1 MQSDLVSIIVPCF
14 NQGKYLS
21 EALDSVLYQTHTN
34 WECIIVNDGSTDDT
48 EHIALNYRDIDNRF
62 KYIARPNGGI
72 SVARNDG
79 LKEAKGEYIKFLDA
93 DDWID
98 NQSIEKSL
106 FHSINF
112 DLIITQTQSYA
123 DDTKKFTDYYC
134 NIKEVD
140 LFFENILLNFSVC
153 FDIPI
158 HSALISSKL
167 LTTFKFNEELHIG
180 EDWIMWLSIFRQA
193 PNTFVID
200 EPLAF
205 YRKWHRS
212 ATTNI
217 NKTLINQFYAY
228 QYVAEQ
234 FNLNKEITK
243 KLNDRILKKMM
254 DKIDFLEKSN
264 AHLRNSTSFKLGFFF
279 VNKFNWILNILSI
292 TTR

>member
-14 NQGKYLS
+14 NQGKYLAT
-21 EALDSVLYQTHTN
+21 ALDSVLFQTHTN

-48 EHIALNYRDIDNRF
+48 EQIALSYRNTDNRF
-62 KYIARPNGGI
+62 KYIARPKGGVSI
-72 SVARNDG
+72 ARNNG

-98 NQSIEKSL
+98 NQSMEKSL
-106 FHSINF
+106 FYSINYN
-112 DLIITQTQSYA
+112 LIITQSQSYA

-134 NIKEVD
+134 NIAEVD
-140 LFFENILLNFSVC
+140 LSFENILLNFSVN

-167 LTTFKFNEELHIG
+167 LTNFKFNEELDIG
-180 EDWIMWLSIFRQA
+180 EDWIMWLFIFQQV
-193 PNTFVID
+193 PNTFIID

-205 YRKWHRS
+205 YRKWHSS

-217 NKTLINQFYAY
+217 NKTLVNQFYAY
-228 QYVAEQ
+228 QYAIEH
-234 FNLNKEITK
+234 FNLDKVITK

-254 DKIDFLEKSN
+254 EKIDFLEESN
-264 AHLRNSTSFKLGFFF
+264 ANLRSSTSFKLGHFF
-279 VNKFNWILNILSI
+279 VNKFKWIFKILPI